1 MIKLVYKGVCM
12 ALKRGIV
19 KLDEYTN
26 DWEKEYL
33 KEEKLLKSL
42 LKDKI
47 IEIHHIFQ
55 D

>member
-1 MIKLVYKGVCM
+1 M

-33 KEEKLLKSL
+33 KEEKLF
-42 LKDKI
+42 KI
-47 IEIHHIFQ
+47 SIKGQ
-55 D
+55 NNRNTPYR

>member
-1 MIKLVYKGVCM
+1 M

-33 KEEKLLKSL
+33 KEEKLLKRL
-42 LKDKI
+42 GFGLPFKR
-47 IEIHHIFQ
+47 F
-55 D
+55 